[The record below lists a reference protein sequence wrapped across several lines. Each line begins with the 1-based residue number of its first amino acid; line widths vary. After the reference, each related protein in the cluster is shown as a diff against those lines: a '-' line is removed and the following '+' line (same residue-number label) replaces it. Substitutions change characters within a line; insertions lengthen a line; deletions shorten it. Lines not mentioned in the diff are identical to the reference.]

1 MLLREHLSYNQA
13 GIITETLNDGKNL
26 FLKGCFIQGDVR
38 NFNERIYPVNEIS
51 NAVMTVMEQIK
62 KDGGV
67 IGECDHPEELT
78 VNLDRV
84 SHIITEMSMDGSNGV
99 GKLKILPTPC
109 GTIVK
114 TLIENGVKLGVSS
127 RGSGNVDDNGYV
139 SEFEIVT
146 IDVVAK
152 PSAPGAYPQAVY
164 EALGWKGRGNN
175 IAELAQAVQYDRKAQ
190 KYLTEGVLDWFGNLK
205 A

>member
-1 MLLREHLSYNQA
+1 MLLREHLTYDQA
-13 GIITETLNDGKNL
+13 GIITETLEDGKNL

-84 SHIITEMSMDGSNGV
+84 SHMITEMSMDGANGV

-109 GTIVK
+109 GNIVK